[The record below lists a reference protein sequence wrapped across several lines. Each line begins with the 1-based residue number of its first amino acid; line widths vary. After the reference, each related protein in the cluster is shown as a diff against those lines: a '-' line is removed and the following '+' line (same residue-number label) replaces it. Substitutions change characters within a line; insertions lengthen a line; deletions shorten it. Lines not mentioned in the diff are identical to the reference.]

1 MIVAVERFD
10 LRIPGAHSLKQKRH
24 VLKTLTA
31 ALRQTFAVSVAEV
44 EYQDLWQR
52 AAIAVAVVGGEEY
65 HLRRVL
71 REIENRIDAWGEI
84 EVIDRDLHLWAP
96 ED

>member
-1 MIVAVERFD
+1 VIVAVERFD
-10 LRIPGAHSLKQKRH
+10 LRIPGCHSLKQKRH

-84 EVIDRDLHLWAP
+84 DVIDRDLHLWSP

>member
-52 AAIAVAVVGGEEY
+52 AAIAVALVGGQEY

-71 REIENRIDAWGEI
+71 REIEDRIDAWGEI

>member
-24 VLKTLTA
+24 VTKTLTA
-31 ALRQTFAVSVAEV
+31 HLRQTFAVSVAEI

-52 AAIAVAVVGGEEY
+52 AAIAVALVGAEEY

-71 REIENRIDAWGEI
+71 QEIEKRVDAWAEI
-84 EVIDRDLHLWAP
+84 EVIDRDLHLWSP

>member
-1 MIVAVERFD
+1 VIVAVERFD
-10 LRIPGAHSLKQKRH
+10 LRIPGCHSLKQKRH

-84 EVIDRDLHLWAP
+84 EVIDRDLHLWSP

>member
-1 MIVAVERFD
+1 VLVAVERFD
-10 LRIPGAHSLKQKRH
+10 LRIPGVHSLKQKRH

-31 ALRQTFAVSVAEV
+31 ALRQSFAVSVAEV

-52 AAIAVAVVGGEEY
+52 AAIAVAIVGGEEY

-84 EVIDRDLHLWAP
+84 EVIDRELQVWAT

>member
-1 MIVAVERFD
+1 VIVAVERFD
-10 LRIPGAHSLKQKRH
+10 LRIPGVHSLKQKRH
-24 VLKTLTA
+24 VVKTLTA

-65 HLRRVL
+65 HLRRDL
-71 REIENRIDAWGEI
+71 REIEHRIDAWGEI
-84 EVIDRDLHLWAP
+84 EVIDRELHLWAP

>member
-10 LRIPGAHSLKQKRH
+10 LRIPGVHSLKQKRH

-52 AAIAVAVVGGEEY
+52 SAIAVAVVGGQEY

-71 REIENRIDAWGEI
+71 REIEDRIDAWGEI

>member
-10 LRIPGAHSLKQKRH
+10 LRIPGCHSLKQKRH

-84 EVIDRDLHLWAP
+84 DVIDRDLHLWSP

>member
-52 AAIAVAVVGGEEY
+52 AAIAVAVVGGQEY

-71 REIENRIDAWGEI
+71 REIEDRVDAWGEI
-84 EVIDRDLHLWAP
+84 EVIARDLHVWAP

>member
-52 AAIAVAVVGGEEY
+52 AAIAVAVVGGQEY

-71 REIENRIDAWGEI
+71 QEIELRIDAWGEI

>member
-52 AAIAVAVVGGEEY
+52 SAIAVAVVGGQEY

-71 REIENRIDAWGEI
+71 REIEDRIDAWGEI

>member
-1 MIVAVERFD
+1 VIVAVERFD
-10 LRIPGAHSLKQKRH
+10 LRIPGVHSLKQKRH

-71 REIENRIDAWGEI
+71 REIERRIDAWGEI

>member
-1 MIVAVERFD
+1 VLVAVERFD
-10 LRIPGAHSLKQKRH
+10 LRIPGVHSLKQKRH

-52 AAIAVAVVGGEEY
+52 AAIAVAIVGGEEY

-84 EVIDRDLHLWAP
+84 EVIDRDLHVWAP

>member
-1 MIVAVERFD
+1 VIVAVERFD

-24 VLKTLTA
+24 VLKTPTA

-52 AAIAVAVVGGEEY
+52 AAIAVAVVGGQEY

-71 REIENRIDAWGEI
+71 REIEDRIDAWGEI

>member
-52 AAIAVAVVGGEEY
+52 AAIAVAVVGGQEY

-71 REIENRIDAWGEI
+71 QEIEHRIDAWGEI
-84 EVIDRDLHLWAP
+84 EEIDRDVHLWEP

>member
-52 AAIAVAVVGGEEY
+52 AAIAVAVVGGQEY

-71 REIENRIDAWGEI
+71 REIEDRIDAWGEI

>member
-1 MIVAVERFD
+1 VIVAVERFD
-10 LRIPGAHSLKQKRH
+10 LRIPGVHSLKQKRH
-24 VLKTLTA
+24 VVKALTA

-52 AAIAVAVVGGEEY
+52 AAIAVALVGAEEY

-71 REIENRIDAWGEI
+71 REIEHRVDAWGEV
-84 EVIDRDLHLWAP
+84 EVIDRDLHVWAP

>member
-1 MIVAVERFD
+1 VIVAVERFD

-52 AAIAVAVVGGEEY
+52 AAIAVAVVGGQEY

-71 REIENRIDAWGEI
+71 REIEDRIDAWGEI

>member
-10 LRIPGAHSLKQKRH
+10 LRIPGVHSLKQKRH
-24 VLKTLTA
+24 VIKTLTA

-52 AAIAVAVVGGEEY
+52 AAIAVALVGAEEY

-71 REIENRIDAWGEI
+71 QEIERCIDAWGEI

>member
-1 MIVAVERFD
+1 VIVAVERFD
-10 LRIPGAHSLKQKRH
+10 LRIPGARSLKQKRH

-52 AAIAVAVVGGEEY
+52 AAIAVAVVGGQEY

-71 REIENRIDAWGEI
+71 REIEDRIDAWGEI

>member
-1 MIVAVERFD
+1 MLVAVERFD
-10 LRIPGAHSLKQKRH
+10 LRIPGVHSLKQKRH

-31 ALRQTFAVSVAEV
+31 ALRQSFAVSVAEL

-52 AAIAVAVVGGEEY
+52 AAIAVAIVGGEEY

-84 EVIDRDLHLWAP
+84 EVIDLELQVWAP

>member
-1 MIVAVERFD
+1 MLVAVERFD
-10 LRIPGAHSLKQKRH
+10 LRIPGVHSLKQKRH
-24 VLKTLTA
+24 VLKALTA

-52 AAIAVAVVGGEEY
+52 AAIAVAIVGGEEY

-84 EVIDRDLHLWAP
+84 EVIDRNLHLWAP

>member
-1 MIVAVERFD
+1 MLVAVERFD
-10 LRIPGAHSLKQKRH
+10 LRIPGVHSLKQKRH

-52 AAIAVAVVGGEEY
+52 AAIAVALVGGEEY

-84 EVIDRDLHLWAP
+84 EVIDRDLHLWSP

>member
-1 MIVAVERFD
+1 V
-10 LRIPGAHSLKQKRH
+10 
-24 VLKTLTA
+24 KTLTA

-44 EYQDLWQR
+44 AYQDLWQR
-52 AAIAVAVVGGEEY
+52 AAIAVALVGAEEY

-71 REIENRIDAWGEI
+71 REVEKRVEVWGEV
-84 EVIDRDLHLWAP
+84 EVIDRDLHVWAP

>member
-1 MIVAVERFD
+1 VIVAVERFD

-52 AAIAVAVVGGEEY
+52 SAIAVAVVGGQEY

-71 REIENRIDAWGEI
+71 REIEDRIDAWGEI

>member
-1 MIVAVERFD
+1 VIVAVERFD

-52 AAIAVAVVGGEEY
+52 AAIAVAVVGGQEY

-71 REIENRIDAWGEI
+71 QEIEHRIDAWGEI
-84 EVIDRDLHLWAP
+84 EEIDRDVHLWEP

>member
-10 LRIPGAHSLKQKRH
+10 LRIPGVHSLKQKRH

-31 ALRQTFAVSVAEV
+31 ALRQTFGVSVAEV

-52 AAIAVAVVGGEEY
+52 AAIAVAVVGGQEY

-71 REIENRIDAWGEI
+71 REVEDRIDAWGEI

>member
-10 LRIPGAHSLKQKRH
+10 LRIPGVHSLKQKRH

-31 ALRQTFAVSVAEV
+31 ALRQTFAVSVAEL

-84 EVIDRDLHLWAP
+84 EVIDRDLHLWSP